1 MGAILL
7 IACVILLWFGP
18 GLIALWRARASASV
32 VPRRHFRLAAGASVL
47 PLVLL
52 ELATIAD
59 TVGRFDG
66 FCHHAP
72 DIKYPCS
79 LPRAVLDAML
89 PSSAFALF
97 GFLMLGALAS
107 AWGVIC
113 LLAAFLFA
121 RK

>member
-1 MGAILL
+1 VVAGAHER
-7 IACVILLWFGP
+7 V
-18 GLIALWRARASASV
+18 ARSDTLFS
-32 VPRRHFRLAAGASVL
+32 RRGGASVL

-52 ELATIAD
+52 ELATVAH

-79 LPRAVLDAML
+79 LPTAVLDAML

-97 GFLMLGALAS
+97 GFLMLGALAF

-113 LLAAFLFA
+113 FLAAFLFA

>member
-7 IACVILLWFGP
+7 LACAFLLWFGP
-18 GLIALWRARASASV
+18 GLIAWWRARMSASR
-32 VPRRHFRLAAGASVL
+32 VPRRYFRAAAGASVL

-52 ELATIAD
+52 ELATVAH

-79 LPRAVLDAML
+79 LPTAVLDAML
-89 PSSAFALF
+89 PSSAFALS
-97 GFLMLGALAS
+97 AS
-107 AWGVIC
+107 
-113 LLAAFLFA
+113 
-121 RK
+121 